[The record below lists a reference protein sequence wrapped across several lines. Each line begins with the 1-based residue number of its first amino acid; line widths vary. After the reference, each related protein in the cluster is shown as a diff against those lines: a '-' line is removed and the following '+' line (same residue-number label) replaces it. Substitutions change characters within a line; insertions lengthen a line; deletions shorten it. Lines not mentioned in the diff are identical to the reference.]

1 MESLMPTWEQPIP
14 FEIPI
19 LPPFPV
25 DALPSKVKDYVLAVA
40 ESTQTPVDMAATA
53 ALTIMATCLQGK
65 YKVAA
70 KPDWIEPL
78 NLYALMI
85 AEPSERK
92 SAIVNLMSKPM
103 RAYEREYNIAHA
115 ADVEKSRM
123 NKRILENKQK
133 IIEGKVAKG
142 HATDIELE
150 LIANELSSFKELRPL
165 RLFADDITPEK
176 LTSILA
182 ERNGIAS
189 IISAEGGIFDQLSG
203 GMYSKT
209 VNIDVFLK
217 GHSGDCIR
225 IDRIGR
231 GSESV
236 ENPALT
242 MLLAAQPSVIAGIM
256 QNGTFRGRGL
266 TARFLYTI
274 PKSMVGSRNYYT
286 KPIPAE
292 AEQAYS
298 ELIYNLLDDRLN
310 PTTDDPEIIIL
321 SSKADAELCN
331 FTTTLEGKLRTSL
344 DNISDWAGKLC
355 GAIVRIAGILCR
367 AEKNGCHKYMCE
379 TEPLAISHETICNA
393 IHIGCYY
400 LKHAKAAYSIMG
412 ADPVIKKCKAVLK
425 AITQNQHTEI
435 SKREIMRLCRSIK
448 TVEELQPALDEL
460 CEYGYIQCKQE
471 QGTKANGRPT
481 QLYYVNPLLY
491 EN

>member
-1 MESLMPTWEQPIP
+1 MECFTPTWEQVVP
-14 FEIPI
+14 FDMPNV
-19 LPPFPV
+19 PQFPTY
-25 DALPSKVKDYVLAVA
+25 ALPSKIKDYVLAVA

-53 ALTIMATCLQGK
+53 ALTVMATCLQGK

-78 NLYALMI
+78 NLYALII

-115 ADVEKSRM
+115 ADIEKSRM
-123 NKRILENKQK
+123 DKRILKKRQK
-133 IIEGKVAKG
+133 VVEDKIAKG
-142 HATDIELE
+142 KADNGDLE
-150 LIANELSSFKELRPL
+150 AIAKELSTFKEKQPL
-165 RLFADDITPEK
+165 RLFTDDVTPEK

-189 IISAEGGIFDQLSG
+189 IISAEGGIFDQLAG
-203 GMYSKT
+203 GMYSKA

-274 PKSMVGSRNYYT
+274 PKSLVGSRNYYT
-286 KPIPAE
+286 KPIPVE
-292 AEQAYS
+292 TENAYT
-298 ELIYNLLDDRLN
+298 ELIYNLLDDKLN
-310 PTTDDPEIIIL
+310 PTTADPEIITL
-321 SSKADAELCN
+321 SSHADAELCN
-331 FTTTLEGKLRTSL
+331 FATTLEGKLRTSL
-344 DNISDWAGKLC
+344 EHISDWAGKLC

-367 AEKNGCHKYMCE
+367 AEKKGCHKYMCE
-379 TEPLAISHETICNA
+379 TEPLSIDHDTICNA
-393 IHIGCYY
+393 IQIGCYY
-400 LKHAKAAYSIMG
+400 LKHAQAAYSIMG
-412 ADPVIKKCKAVLK
+412 ADPVIKKCKSVLK
-425 AITQNQHTEI
+425 AIVPNQPTEI

-448 TVEELQPALDEL
+448 TVEELQPVLDKL
-460 CEYGYIQCKQE
+460 CEYGYMQRKQE
-471 QGTKANGRPT
+471 QGTKSNGRPT
-481 QLYYVNPLLY
+481 QVYYANPLLY
-491 EN
+491 AE

>member
-1 MESLMPTWEQPIP
+1 MESIMPIWEQPVP
-14 FEIPI
+14 FETQIV
-19 LPPFPV
+19 PPFPV
-25 DALPSKVKDYVLAVA
+25 DTLPSKVKDYVVAVA
-40 ESTQTPVDMAATA
+40 ESTQTPVDMAATS

-70 KPDWIEPL
+70 KLDWIEPL
-78 NLYALMI
+78 NLYALII

-92 SAIVNLMSKPM
+92 SAIVNHMSKPM

-115 ADVEKSRM
+115 ADVEKSRI

-142 HATDIELE
+142 HATDTELE
-150 LIANELSSFKELRPL
+150 QIAKELSSFKELRPL

-189 IISAEGGIFDQLSG
+189 IISAEGGIFDQLAG
-203 GMYSKT
+203 GMYSKA

-274 PKSMVGSRNYYT
+274 PKSLVGSRNYYT
-286 KPIPAE
+286 KPIPVE
-292 AEQAYS
+292 AEKLYS

-310 PTTDDPEIIIL
+310 PSTADPEIIVL
-321 SSKADAELCN
+321 SPEADAELCN
-331 FTTTLEGKLRTSL
+331 FATTLEGKLRTSL
-344 DNISDWAGKLC
+344 EHISDWAGKLC

-379 TEPLAISHETICNA
+379 KEPLAISHETICNA
-393 IHIGCYY
+393 IQIGCYY
-400 LKHAKAAYSIMG
+400 LRHAKAAYSIMG
-412 ADPVIKKCKAVLK
+412 ADPIIKKCKAVLK
-425 AITQNQHTEI
+425 AVTQNQTAEI

-448 TVEELQPALDEL
+448 TVEELQPILDKL
-460 CEYGYIQCKQE
+460 CEYGYMQRKQE
-471 QGTKANGRPT
+471 QGTKPNGRPT
-481 QLYYVNPLLY
+481 QVYYVNPLLY
-491 EN
+491 VN